1 MPDRLRAGGAL
12 GSAVALLLV
21 AAAAGAW
28 NYHRNLQ
35 IELQAE
41 GPRPYKSYAQ
51 MDIEALRS
59 AYAAELAGVRAQL
72 VHAKQQRGRV
82 SRDIGSIAE
91 NVEQFAQTTRT
102 STAIR
107 DAAADVAERKS
118 QIAELDEELEMRT
131 RFGKGMARHLKR
143 LTTL

>member
-21 AAAAGAW
+21 VAAAGAW

-35 IELQAE
+35 IELQTE
-41 GPRPYKSYAQ
+41 GPRPYKSYVQ

-59 AYAAELAGVRAQL
+59 AYAAELAGGRAPH

-107 DAAADVAERKS
+107 DAAADVAERES
-118 QIAELDEELEMRT
+118 QIAELDEELQMRV